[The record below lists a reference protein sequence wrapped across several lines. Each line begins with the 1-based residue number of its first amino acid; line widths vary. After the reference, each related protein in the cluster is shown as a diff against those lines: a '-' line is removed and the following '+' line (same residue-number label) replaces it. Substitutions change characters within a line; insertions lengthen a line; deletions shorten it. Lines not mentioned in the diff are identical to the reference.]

1 MAENITIF
9 KNPVL
14 NNSEDYNFLRKKG
27 MEYIEAL
34 SSSLWTDY
42 NIHDPGITLLELLCY
57 AITDLGY
64 RTSFD
69 IKDILAEAPGV
80 KADPAKQAFFTARE
94 ILTVNPWTSQ
104 DYRKLLIDIDGIKN
118 AWLFCKEIPC
128 DDLLLYANCA
138 KSILQYSPP
147 TEHPVIIK
155 GFYDVL
161 IEFEEEEGVGD
172 LNSGKIKYNISFIT
186 DVLNLEYSTAAIEM
200 RLPAWHDL
208 EENKSV
214 YKAFRSPETAITKVK
229 VQFISG
235 NKEDN
240 TNIPQNEL
248 ARALR
253 KPLYATIDI
262 IYATNKTDLTVTETL
277 TLSDTPF
284 TVSFSSE
291 SDRKAIQLNDLAI
304 AIEDASA
311 SGIIPKYL
319 EKIKKADEVIAE
331 TRSVLH
337 QHRNLCED
345 FCSVKG
351 IEVEDMAICADMD
364 LTSDADIEQVMAR
377 AYYLISQ
384 YFSPDIRFFSLKE
397 LLEAGTAVDEIFE
410 GPQLNNGFINNN
422 QLDQTQLKEEL
433 HTSDIINLLADIPGI
448 VAIRNLVIVRYDKDG
463 KRIQSEAWIMP
474 VSLNH
479 QPRLY
484 IEGSKFLL
492 FKNGLPFL
500 PDKLELSDSLQVIRG
515 ANAHLQFAVTDN
527 DLLVPEGTYYQL
539 NKYQPVQN
547 GLPLTYGVG
556 YEGLPSHASN
566 ERRAQAKQLKAYL
579 MVFEQILVNY
589 LEQLSHVNDLFS
601 LDKSVSKTYYTRFLN
616 NDDLTGINDL
626 YAEVNG
632 TLLDQSLLDGLTE
645 TKTTFLDRRNR
656 FLDSL
661 MARFAERF
669 TDYALMLYSYQGNKK
684 LADEI
689 LISNKISFLK
699 DLPFMSSNRG
709 KAFNYNDA
717 GHVCDNENIAGL
729 KMRIERLLGLKKA
742 RDYFELYE
750 EWDID
755 HVSFERRWRL
765 IDDNGNIYIS
775 SSTRYTDPDISLAK
789 AKAQKEI
796 DEVLKYITTEGSYE
810 IKKEKKWVLNLKDST
825 GETIATRKQ
834 SFLTEAAAIEARNE
848 IIKYVKQIQLSD
860 KIFIVEHLLLRP
872 RNKPDSVIANG
883 DPFLSICIPGT
894 CDLCGQEDPYSF
906 RMTIVMNGEAGLAN
920 SGIAFRRFAEDTIRM
935 EIPAHL
941 ALKICWVSSTQL
953 EKFEQLYCA
962 WLHELAR
969 DEQDKLLLHKKL
981 TLLLEEF
988 IKLKSVYPKASLHD
1002 CADGNDENRVY
1013 LDQTII

>member
-1 MAENITIF
+1 MAENITIL

-14 NNSEDYNFLRKKG
+14 NNSEDYNFLRTKG

-34 SSSLWTDY
+34 SSSIWTDY

-57 AITDLGY
+57 AITDLSY

-69 IKDILAEAPGV
+69 IKDILAEAPGE
-80 KADPAKQAFFTARE
+80 KANPEKHALFTARQ
-94 ILTVNPWTSQ
+94 ILTVNPWTRQ

-118 AWLFCKEIPC
+118 AWIFCKDNPC
-128 DDLLLYANCA
+128 DQLFLFANCA
-138 KSILQYSPP
+138 KSQLQYSPT
-147 TEHPVIIK
+147 TEHRVIIK

-161 IEFEEEEGVGD
+161 IEFEEEESVGD
-172 LNSGKIKYNISFIT
+172 MNSGKIKYNLSFIT
-186 DVLNLEYSTAAIEM
+186 DALKLEYSTAAIEM

-208 EENKSV
+208 ESNKSA
-214 YKAFRSPETAITKVK
+214 YKAFRGPETVITKVK

-235 NKEDN
+235 NKGDN
-240 TNIPQNEL
+240 TDIPQNEL
-248 ARALR
+248 VRALR

-262 IYATNKTDLTVTETL
+262 IYAPDTADLTVTKSL

-291 SDRKAIQLNDLAI
+291 SDRKIIQLDDLVL
-304 AIEDASA
+304 AIEDSSA

-319 EKIKKADEVIAE
+319 EKIKKADDVIAE

-364 LTSDADIEQVMAR
+364 LTSDADIEQVMAK

-384 YFSPDIRFFSLKE
+384 YFSPDIRFYALKE
-397 LLEAGTAVDEIFE
+397 LLEVGKAVEEIFE
-410 GPQLNNGFINNN
+410 GPQLNSGFIDNN

-433 HTSDIINLLADIPGI
+433 HTSDIINLLADIPGVI
-448 VAIRNLVIVRYDKDG
+448 AIRNLVIVKYDKEG
-463 KRIQSEAWIMP
+463 NLIRSEAWIMP

-500 PDKLELSDSLQVIRG
+500 PDKLELSDSLQVIKG

-527 DLLVPEGTYYQL
+527 DLPVPEGTFYQL
-539 NKYQPVQN
+539 NNFQPLQN

-556 YEGLPSHASN
+556 KEGLPSHASN

-579 MVFEQILVNY
+579 MIFEQILVNY
-589 LEQLSHVNDLFS
+589 LEQLSHVKELFS
-601 LDKSVSKTYYTRFLN
+601 LDKTVSKTYFSRLLD
-616 NDDLTGINDL
+616 NDDISGISDL
-626 YAEVNG
+626 YAQVNG
-632 TLLDQSLLDGLTE
+632 AELDQAILNDLSE
-645 TKTTFLDRRNR
+645 SKTVFLDRRNR

-669 TDYALMLYSYQGNKK
+669 TDYALMLYSYQGNRK
-684 LADEI
+684 LANEI
-689 LISNKISFLK
+689 LINNKISFLK
-699 DLPFMSSNRG
+699 DLPFMSSNRAR
-709 KAFNYNDA
+709 AFNYNDA

-750 EWDID
+750 ERDID
-755 HVSFERRWRL
+755 HVSYERRWRL
-765 IDDNGNIYIS
+765 IDDKGHIYIS
-775 SSTRYTDPDISLAK
+775 SSKRYTDPDLSLAE
-789 AKAQKEI
+789 AKAQEEI
-796 DEVLKYITTEGSYE
+796 EEVLKYITNKDSYE
-810 IKKEKKWVLNLKDST
+810 VKKMRKWVLNLKDST

-834 SFLTEAAAIEARNE
+834 SFLTKADAIAARNE
-848 IIKYVKQIQLSD
+848 IIEFVKQIQLSD
-860 KIFIVEHLLLRP
+860 KIFIVEHLLIRP
-872 RNKPDSVIANG
+872 RNKPDSVITKG
-883 DPFLSICIPGT
+883 DPLLNICIPGI

-920 SGIAFRRFAEDTIRM
+920 SGISFRRFAEDTIRM

-941 ALKICWVSSTQL
+941 ALKICWVSNLQL

-962 WLHELAR
+962 WLNELAR
-969 DEQDKLLLHKKL
+969 AEPDKLSLHKKL
-981 TLLLEEF
+981 TVLLDEF

>member
-1 MAENITIF
+1 MAENITIL

-14 NNSEDYNFLRKKG
+14 NNSEDFNFLRSKG

-69 IKDILAEAPGV
+69 IKDILDEAPGV
-80 KADPAKQAFFTARE
+80 KADHNKQAFFTARE
-94 ILTVNPWTSQ
+94 ILTVNPWTIQ

-118 AWLFCKEIPC
+118 AWLFCKEISC
-128 DDLLLYANCA
+128 DDLLIYANCA

-147 TEHPVIIK
+147 TEHQIIIN

-172 LNSGKIKYNISFIT
+172 LNSGKIKYNFSFTT
-186 DVLNLEYSTAAIEM
+186 DSLNLEYSTAAIEM

-208 EENKSV
+208 EANKSV
-214 YKAFRSPETAITKVK
+214 YKSFRSTDTVITGIIVK
-229 VQFISG
+229 FISG
-235 NKEDN
+235 NKGDN
-240 TNIPQNEL
+240 SNIPQNEL

-262 IYATNKTDLTVTETL
+262 IYATDKADLTVTETL
-277 TLSDTPF
+277 TLSDIPF

-291 SDRKAIQLNDLAI
+291 SDRKIIQLSDLAL
-304 AIEDASA
+304 AIEDSSA

-364 LTSDADIEQVMAR
+364 LSSDADIEQVMAR

-384 YFSPDIRFFSLKE
+384 YFSPDIRFYSLKE
-397 LLEAGTAVDEIFE
+397 LLQAGTAVEEIFE
-410 GPQLNNGFINNN
+410 GPKLNSGFINNN
-422 QLDQTQLKEEL
+422 ELDQTRLKEEL
-433 HTSDIINLLADIPGI
+433 YTSDIINLLADIPGVI
-448 VAIRNLVIVRYDKDG
+448 AIRNLVIVKYDKEG
-463 KRIQSEAWIMP
+463 NRIQSESWTMP
-474 VSLNH
+474 VTLNH

-515 ANAHLQFAVTDN
+515 MNAHLQYSVTDN
-527 DLLVPEGTYYQL
+527 DLPVPEGTYYQL
-539 NKYQPVQN
+539 NSYQPVQY
-547 GLPLTYGVG
+547 GLPLTYGLG
-556 YEGLPSHASN
+556 DGGLPLNAPDK
-566 ERRAQAKQLKAYL
+566 RRAQAKQLKAFL
-579 MVFEQILVNY
+579 LVFEQILVNY
-589 LEQLSHVNDLFS
+589 LEQLSHVKDLFS
-601 LDKSVSKTYYTRFLN
+601 LDKTVSKTYFSRLLDNDDINGISDLYAQVNGAIVDQTTL
-616 NDDLTGINDL
+616 DDLT
-626 YAEVNG
+626 E
-632 TLLDQSLLDGLTE
+632 S
-645 TKTTFLDRRNR
+645 KTVFLDRRNR

-669 TDYALMLYSYQGNKK
+669 TDYALMLYSYEGNKK
-684 LADEI
+684 LADKI
-689 LISNKISFLK
+689 LINNKISFLK
-699 DLPFMSSNRG
+699 DLPFMSANRA
-709 KAFNYNDA
+709 KAFNYKDA

-742 RDYFELYE
+742 GDYFELYE
-750 EWDID
+750 ERDID
-755 HVSFERRWRL
+755 NVSFEQRWRL
-765 IDDNGNIYIS
+765 VDDDGNIYIS
-775 SSTRYTDPDISLAK
+775 SSTRYTDPDLTLAE

-796 DEVLKYITTEGSYE
+796 DEVLKYIITEGSFE
-810 IKKEKKWVLNLKDST
+810 IKKEKKWVLNLKDES

-834 SFLTEAAAIEARNE
+834 SFPTEAAAIEARDE

-872 RNKPDSVIANG
+872 RNIPGTLIVNG
-883 DPFLSICIPGT
+883 DPLLGICIPGT

-941 ALKICWVSSTQL
+941 ALKICWVSNPQL

-962 WLHELAR
+962 WLNELAKN
-969 DEQDKLLLHKKL
+969 EQDTLALHTKL